1 VAEDKTRIFLSIR
14 WNQLQRHPVLDA
26 YIINRKELISG
37 LRTLREMMGEL
48 VDVAEQLG
56 ATDNLK
62 RTLDEII
69 ETRQAKFFDELS
81 GAKRKIEL

>member
-1 VAEDKTRIFLSIR
+1 VAEDRTRIFLSIR
-14 WNQLQRHPVLDA
+14 WSQLQRHPVLDA

-69 ETRQAKFFDELS
+69 ETRQAKLFDEQP